1 MTDLYNGELLDLL
14 KDSSFADNVEVQCLS
29 YALKKETQ
37 RMMDIADS
45 TLTSAG
51 IDMLPEKILD
61 VLAVELR
68 AAYYDED
75 FSLSVKREVIKNTL
89 RWYMKAGTPEAVNE
103 FITSVFGHGGIVEWF
118 NYTEAPYTPGTFD
131 VMADSDIT
139 EDAVDRFT
147 KMIENIKNVRSHIRH
162 IIFQRVYEKTI
173 WTGVGALP
181 QTLSGNILP
190 DSDRSEEYE
199 KEIYYRHGDI
209 RSFTQSIIPNS
220 EIEGQQA
227 ADVYAA
233 QKVKSFMT
241 EAVDPMEEYPSINE
255 QKVFHGTKTVS
266 ISIKNII
273 TQGGN

>member
-190 DSDRSEEYE
+190 DSDRSEE
-199 KEIYYRHGDI
+199 
-209 RSFTQSIIPNS
+209 
-220 EIEGQQA
+220 QA
-227 ADVYAA
+227 TDVYAA
-233 QKVKSFMT
+233 QKVKSFIT
-241 EAVDPMEEYPSINE
+241 ETVDPMEEYPSINE
-255 QKVFHGTKTVS
+255 QKIFHGTKTVS
-266 ISIKNII
+266 IGIKNII